1 MSGWIKLHRKL
12 LKSRAWCGADAE
24 GKVILITLLLTAC
37 HSVTHWQITTD
48 KNAVLNPGELFIS
61 YRRFAKSCGVSL
73 KKLTS
78 EFNRLAVVGFLEC
91 RSKREG
97 TIVNIKNWE
106 CYQLADTPLDTL
118 LGTDLDTPADADTA
132 RAFAEHIKA
141 VETPKGTVSGLSLI
155 HI

>member
-61 YRRFAKSCGVSL
+61 YRRFAKSLWRYL
-73 KKLTS
+73 KKAYKLK
-78 EFNRLAVVGFLEC
+78 FNRLC
-91 RSKREG
+91 RKS
-97 TIVNIKNWE
+97 V
-106 CYQLADTPLDTL
+106 
-118 LGTDLDTPADADTA
+118 
-132 RAFAEHIKA
+132 F
-141 VETPKGTVSGLSLI
+141 
-155 HI
+155 

>member
-24 GKVILITLLLTAC
+24 GKVILISLLF
-37 HSVTHWQITTD
+37 SSFYIVSHWEITTD

-61 YRRFAKSCGVSL
+61 YRRFAKSFGVSL

-91 RSKREG
+91 RSKRED
-97 TIVNIKNWE
+97 TIVNIKN
-106 CYQLADTPLDTL
+106 
-118 LGTDLDTPADADTA
+118 
-132 RAFAEHIKA
+132 
-141 VETPKGTVSGLSLI
+141 
-155 HI
+155 